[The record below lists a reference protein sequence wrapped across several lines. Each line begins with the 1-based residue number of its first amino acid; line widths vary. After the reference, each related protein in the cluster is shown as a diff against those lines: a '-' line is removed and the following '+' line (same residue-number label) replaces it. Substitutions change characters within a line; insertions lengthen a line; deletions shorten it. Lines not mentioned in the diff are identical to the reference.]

1 MILDRY
7 WQIMN
12 IILYIIKGN
21 QRDISLGLNSALM
34 SLAVANARFINTSAP
49 WPAQK
54 YKMPS
59 SEMIKVWTLI
69 FTFLIYRINENK
81 LKFKLAEKFIVLAIF
96 LTSLKCHYWGM
107 WKIFRSPFS

>member
-12 IILYIIKGN
+12 IILYIIEGN

-59 SEMIKVWTLI
+59 SEMIKVWTFI
-69 FTFLIYRINENK
+69 FTFLIYRKNENK
-81 LKFKLAEKFIVLAIF
+81 LKFKIA
-96 LTSLKCHYWGM
+96 
-107 WKIFRSPFS
+107 